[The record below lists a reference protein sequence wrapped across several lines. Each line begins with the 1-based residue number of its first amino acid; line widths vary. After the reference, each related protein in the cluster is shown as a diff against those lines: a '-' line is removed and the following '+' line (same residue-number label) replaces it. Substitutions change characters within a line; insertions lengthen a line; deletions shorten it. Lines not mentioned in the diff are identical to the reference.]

1 MTIKYLTRNGK
12 IHTIHTNNPAVF
24 ELLSLLGYVVLSQH

>member
-12 IHTIHTNNPAVF
+12 IHTIHTKNPAVF
-24 ELLSLLGYVVLSQH
+24 ELLSLMGCKVISQQ

>member
-12 IHTIHTNNPAVF
+12 IHTIRTNNPAVF
-24 ELLSLLGYVVLSQH
+24 ELLSLMGCTVVSQQ